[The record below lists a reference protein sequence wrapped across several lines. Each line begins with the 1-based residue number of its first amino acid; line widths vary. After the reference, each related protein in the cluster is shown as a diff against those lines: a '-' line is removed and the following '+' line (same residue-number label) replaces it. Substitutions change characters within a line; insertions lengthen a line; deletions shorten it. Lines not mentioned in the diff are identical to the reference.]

1 MNYTQKNH
9 NRKHHEPIEN
19 PVFPSKR
26 VHIVKIRLV
35 RESSFLYGKRR
46 VNSPIEAY
54 ELGKIL
60 MEETDREQLLVCC
73 LDTKNQPLNLH
84 IVSIGSLNASIVHP
98 REVFKAAILSNAASI
113 ILYHNHPSGD
123 PIPSSEDQNATERIR
138 DCGKLMG
145 IDLLDHIILGEDTY
159 YSMREKGDL

>member
-1 MNYTQKNH
+1 MDCSTKTHQRNH
-9 NRKHHEPIEN
+9 HNPSEN
-19 PVFPSKR
+19 PIFPSKR
-26 VHIVKIRLV
+26 VEIVKIKLV

-46 VNSPIEAY
+46 VNSPVEAY
-54 ELGKIL
+54 ELGKVL

-73 LDTKNQPLNLH
+73 LDTKNQPLNLQV
-84 IVSIGSLNASIVHP
+84 VSIGSLNASIGHP
-98 REVFKAAILSNAASI
+98 KEVFKAAILSNAASI

-123 PIPSSEDQNATERIR
+123 PTPSSEDLSATGRIH

-145 IDLLDHIILGEDTY
+145 IDLLDHLILGEDSY